1 MELRLI
7 GKPNNE
13 ESKTEFKIT
22 QKEFKEVTWL
32 HLWLIRAGA
41 DLTKPSKQNSRYIYF
56 IVNGD
61 YLNGP
66 KIKNTVRKE
75 D

>member
-1 MELRLI
+1 MDLKLI
-7 GKPNNE
+7 GKPNDK

-22 QKEFKEVTWL
+22 QKEFREVKWL
-32 HLWLIRAGA
+32 HLWLTKAGA

-56 IVNGD
+56 IVAGD

-66 KIKNTVRKE
+66 KLKE
-75 D
+75 DKH

>member
-7 GKPNNE
+7 GKPSNE

-22 QKEFKEVTWL
+22 QKEFKETKWL
-32 HLWLIRAGA
+32 HSWLTLAGA

-56 IVNGD
+56 IVDGD

-66 KIKNTVRKE
+66 KLKGDK
-75 D
+75 